1 VEEKLVTPGVGRRT
15 RVVVGTAE
23 DETAATEG
31 VTVTVMVLVLV
42 EWMVLVRVVVDSMG
56 TRVGE
61 P

>member
-1 VEEKLVTPGVGRRT
+1 MTTVEVEAG
-15 RVVVGTAE
+15 
-23 DETAATEG
+23 ATEG
-31 VTVTVMVLVLV
+31 VTVMVEVLVEV

>member
-1 VEEKLVTPGVGRRT
+1 VGRT
-15 RVVVGTAE
+15 TTVVVGTAE
-23 DETAATEG
+23 ETGATEG
-31 VTVTVMVLVLV
+31 VTVTVKVLVLV